1 MKSGNDELERLKR
14 LRERQLQA
22 RDPLVKKRELQR
34 RLAAQ
39 QRRARRQ
46 QPSLMGIFGDMLAD
60 IPARWKGI
68 VVGALLGTVV
78 SIVLAL
84 VNVDAIW
91 VLLVWL
97 VGGLF
102 LAVGGFIIGR
112 AFDWRDEVRDEF
124 R

>member
-1 MKSGNDELERLKR
+1 
-14 LRERQLQA
+14 
-22 RDPLVKKRELQR
+22 
-34 RLAAQ
+34 
-39 QRRARRQ
+39 
-46 QPSLMGIFGDMLAD
+46 MLAD

-68 VVGALLGTVV
+68 VIGAVLGTVV

-84 VNVDAIW
+84 VNVDAMW

-97 VGGLF
+97 VGSLF

-112 AFDWRDEVRDEF
+112 AFDWRNEVRDEF

>member
-1 MKSGNDELERLKR
+1 
-14 LRERQLQA
+14 
-22 RDPLVKKRELQR
+22 
-34 RLAAQ
+34 
-39 QRRARRQ
+39 
-46 QPSLMGIFGDMLAD
+46 LAD